1 VNMGPVE
8 LLVMLF
14 GLIPLALTLWGIID
28 TATRPDWAFIQSH
41 QNKPLWLVLQ
51 IVGFFLCLG
60 WIVSIVYLAS
70 VRPKVA
76 AAQAGYGGPPRA
88 YY

>member
-1 VNMGPVE
+1 LGPTE
-8 LLVMLF
+8 LLFMLF
-14 GLIPLALTLWGIID
+14 GFIPLALSLWGIVD
-28 TATRPDWAFIQSH
+28 NATRPEWAFIQAH

-60 WIVSIVYLAS
+60 WIVSIVYLLS

-76 AAQAGYGGPPRA
+76 AAQAYGGPPRP